1 MFDSLR
7 LAPSKQNEEV
17 ALLEN
22 DSIDYYNRRER
33 QELGLAE
40 TAPSAAIRKI
50 HLTLAETYA
59 QRAREGGAP
68 PGRRTLCIVGR
79 D

>member
-1 MFDSLR
+1 MLDSLR

-17 ALLEN
+17 ALIEK
-22 DSIDYYNRRER
+22 DSIDYYNRREQ

-40 TAPSAAIRKI
+40 TASSPAIRKI

-59 QRAREGGAP
+59 ERAREGGAP
-68 PGRRTLCIVGR
+68 PGRRTLCIVGH